1 MARQRGPLKVQGTLG
16 DINFYKS
23 QDGYL
28 IREKGGVDGKRI
40 KKDPVFQRTREN
52 GTEFGRAGRAGKLV
66 RTALRPLI
74 LNADNRVVSRLHQ
87 QLMKVIQADLTS
99 ARGMRNVVD
108 GDAGLLTDFEFNSR
122 SPLGTTFF
130 VPYVGG
136 INRVTGTI
144 TLDIPAYVPADMIV
158 APGGA
163 THYKI
168 ISGGAEIDFT
178 NRTFVVATDE
188 SAVLPWNG
196 VPSVA
201 INHSHAVTAASTAP
215 LFLVLCIAFYQ
226 EINGELYMLHN
237 GAFNSSGVLRVD
249 RV

>member
-28 IREKGGVDGKRI
+28 VREKGGVDGKRI

-52 GTEFGRAGRAGKLV
+52 GTEFGSAGRAGKLL
-66 RTALRPLI
+66 RTAVRPLI

-87 QLMKVIQADLTS
+87 QMMKVIQADLTS

-130 VPYVGG
+130 APYVGA

-144 TLDIPAYVPADMIV
+144 TLDIPAFVPADMIV
-158 APGGA
+158 APSGA

-196 VPSVA
+196 VATAP

-237 GAFNSSGVLRVD
+237 GAFNSSGVLQVD